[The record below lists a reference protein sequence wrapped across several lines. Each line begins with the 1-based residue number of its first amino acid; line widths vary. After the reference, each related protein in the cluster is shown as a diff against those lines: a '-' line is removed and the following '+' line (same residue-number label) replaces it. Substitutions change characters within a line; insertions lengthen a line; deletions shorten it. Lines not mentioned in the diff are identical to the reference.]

1 MSDVFVSHSSKDK
14 EIADRVVKYFEDKG
28 LSCWMAPRDIVP
40 GSDWAAAINTAITA
54 SKVFVIIYTAN
65 SAESSQVSREISLA
79 ENKPGVHVVPYKTDD
94 TPLKGSF
101 EYYLTGS
108 HFIAANYAKKDYK
121 LEELYDIVAGLTGK
135 NIQNIT
141 NNTTYIENLNITG
154 TDTEKKSKLPLIL
167 GLVSAV
173 AVVIAVVL
181 IIVLLSGKDNGSG
194 NEVTATPTP
203 EVTEPTPSVPEAT
216 TAPTETPTPTDTPT
230 PTEVPTPTVPE
241 YEGSEAGLI
250 LMKYINKYGNHF
262 ENEKG
267 EYYSIKHSF
276 GPIAMDDGTGATRI
290 VDNSRIYLNSRYE
303 IAEASDTPLQLG
315 IYNKDLH
322 LNVWINYNTNSQSFE
337 LDAYEDEEKG
347 RSQGILKS
355 ALDSGFIGQ
364 IKEEDIREYNVSGWF
379 EKEEFVSNIE
389 DMLYI
394 LRIALESDF
403 SEMDEDVSWE
413 GLGFINW
420 GAKNH
425 DPVDE
430 AKAVLTEFIKN
441 NGIYYPDEEIHF
453 LKKYYEELSAYV
465 RADLR
470 IIYNTEVR
478 IAAVSSEYKADSIQ
492 FVIENLSLSTN
503 VVVYYNSE
511 TGDFDF
517 RASEILPY
525 GETRVIIQGTLW
537 DYLHGFEDKL
547 SFVQPENSSLQDFK
561 DNARLLANL
570 LRSCIE
576 EMLNEMNNG
585 LSLESLGIDY
595 WF

>member
-108 HFIAANYAKKDYK
+108 HFIAADYAKKDYK

-141 NNTTYIENLNITG
+141 NNTTYIENLNISSV
-154 TDTEKKSKLPLIL
+154 DTEKRSKLPLII
-167 GLVSAV
+167 GLVSAAV
-173 AVVIAVVL
+173 VVIAVVV
-181 IIVLLSGKDNGSG
+181 IIALGSQSNNGSG
-194 NEVTATPTP
+194 NEKPVTSTP
-203 EVTEPTPSVPEAT
+203 EATEPTPSVPEAT

-230 PTEVPTPTVPE
+230 PTEVPTPTAPE
-241 YEGSEAGLI
+241 YEGSEAGLS

-303 IAEASDTPLQLG
+303 VSEASETPLQLG
-315 IYNKDLH
+315 IYNEELH
-322 LNVWINYNTNSQSFE
+322 LNVWINYNTNSQGFE

-347 RSQGILKS
+347 RSRGVLTA
-355 ALDSGFIGQ
+355 ALGSDFTGQ
-364 IKEEDIREYNVSGWF
+364 IKEEDIREYKASGWY
-379 EKEEFVSNIE
+379 EKDEFFTNIE
-389 DMLYI
+389 DLLFI
-394 LRIALESDF
+394 LRTALESDF
-403 SEMDEDVSWE
+403 SDMDEAVSWE
-413 GLGFINW
+413 GLGFIKW
-420 GAKNH
+420 GAKNP

-430 AKAVLTEFIKN
+430 AKAELTDFIKN
-441 NGIYYPDEEIHF
+441 NGIYYPDEELYF
-453 LKKYYEELSAYV
+453 LKKYYEELSSYI

-470 IIYNTEVR
+470 TIYNTEVR
-478 IAAVSSEYKADSIQ
+478 IVAVSPEEKAGGIR
-492 FVIENLSLSTN
+492 FVIENLGLSTN
-503 VVVYYNSE
+503 VVVSYNSE
-511 TGDFDF
+511 TGDYDF
-517 RASEILPY
+517 LASEILPY

-537 DYLHGFEDKL
+537 DYLNGFEDNL
-547 SFVQPENSSLQDFK
+547 SFVQPENCSLQDFK
-561 DNARLLANL
+561 DNARLLTNL
-570 LRSCIE
+570 LRWCLE
-576 EMLNEMNNG
+576 DMFNEMNNDVSFN
-585 LSLESLGIDY
+585 SLELDY

>member
-1 MSDVFVSHSSKDK
+1 MFKGCRDELNQYLTESLHPEKNDLQVVLRYVETLNNADFQIAQTKKVIESIKGFSDRFGKREVEKKYFDAVKYMQDK
-14 EIADRVVKYFEDKG
+14 MCLAEVEKYNSILDEVVKAVK
-28 LSCWMAPRDIVP
+28 
-40 GSDWAAAINTAITA
+40 
-54 SKVFVIIYTAN
+54 KV
-65 SAESSQVSREISLA
+65 SQS
-79 ENKPGVHVVPYKTDD
+79 
-94 TPLKGSF
+94 
-101 EYYLTGS
+101 
-108 HFIAANYAKKDYK
+108 
-121 LEELYDIVAGLTGK
+121 
-135 NIQNIT
+135 
-141 NNTTYIENLNITG
+141 
-154 TDTEKKSKLPLIL
+154 
-167 GLVSAV
+167 
-173 AVVIAVVL
+173 
-181 IIVLLSGKDNGSG
+181 
-194 NEVTATPTP
+194 
-203 EVTEPTPSVPEAT
+203 
-216 TAPTETPTPTDTPT
+216 
-230 PTEVPTPTVPE
+230 
-241 YEGSEAGLI
+241 
-250 LMKYINKYGNHF
+250 F

-303 IAEASDTPLQLG
+303 ISEASDTPLQLG

-355 ALDSGFIGQ
+355 ALDSGFNGQ

-430 AKAVLTEFIKN
+430 AKAVLAEFIKN

-478 IAAVSSEYKADSIQ
+478 IVTVSSEYKADSIQ

-547 SFVQPENSSLQDFK
+547 SFVQPENSSLHDFK

-576 EMLNEMNNG
+576 EMFNEMNNG

>member
-14 EIADRVVKYFEDKG
+14 EIAERVVKYFEDKG

-65 SAESSQVSREISLA
+65 SSESSQVSREISLA
-79 ENKPGVHVVPYKTDD
+79 ENKQGVHVVPYKTDD

-121 LEELYDIVAGLTGK
+121 LEELYDIVAGLAGK

-154 TDTEKKSKLPLIL
+154 TDTEKRSKMPLIM
-167 GLVSAV
+167 GLISVTAL
-173 AVVIAVVL
+173 VIAVVV
-181 IIVLLSGKDNGSG
+181 IIVLSSRNNNGSG
-194 NEVTATPTP
+194 NETSTTPTQ
-203 EVTEPTPSVPEAT
+203 EA
-216 TAPTETPTPTDTPT
+216 ETPTPSAPEPTSEPEDTPAPTKIPT
-230 PTEVPTPTVPE
+230 PTDIPTPTAPE
-241 YEGSEAGLI
+241 YKGSEAGLL

-262 ENEKG
+262 ENENG
-267 EYYSIKHSF
+267 EYYSIKHSY

-290 VDNSRIYLNSRYE
+290 VDNSMIYLNSRYE
-303 IAEASDTPLQLG
+303 IPGEYETPLQMG
-315 IYNKDLH
+315 IYNKELH
-322 LNVWINYNTNSQSFE
+322 LTAWINYNNSSQNFE

-347 RSQGILKS
+347 RSRGSLKT
-355 ALDSGFIGQ
+355 ALGSDFNGQ
-364 IKEEDIREYNVSGWF
+364 INEDVIREYNASGWY
-379 EKEEFVSNIE
+379 EKEEFFTNIE
-389 DMLYI
+389 DLLFI
-394 LRIALESDF
+394 LRTALESDF
-403 SEMDEDVSWE
+403 SDMDEAVSWE
-413 GLGFINW
+413 GLGFIKW
-420 GAKNH
+420 GANNP

-430 AKAVLTEFIKN
+430 AKAALTDFIKS
-441 NGIYYPDEEIHF
+441 NGIYYPDEEIYF
-453 LKKYYEELSAYV
+453 LKKYYEELSSYI

-470 IIYNTEVR
+470 TIYNTEVR
-478 IAAVSSEYKADSIQ
+478 IVAVSPEEKAGGIR
-492 FVIENLSLSTN
+492 FVIENLGLSTN
-503 VVVYYNSE
+503 VVVSYNSE
-511 TGDFDF
+511 TGDYDF
-517 RASEILPY
+517 QASEILPY

-547 SFVQPENSSLQDFK
+547 SFVQPENSSLQDFE

-570 LRSCIE
+570 LRWCLE
-576 EMLNEMNNG
+576 DMFNEMNNG
-585 LSLESLGIDY
+585 VSFNSLGLDY